1 MYNEY
6 SEALEALLR
15 DHCTPAVVRQIES
28 GGSGADLWRLLDE
41 SGFADSLLPEA
52 GLSLADVAPML
63 FVMGRHVLPVPLAQT
78 MFARAVLRMAGVEV
92 PEGREGPIA
101 LADFDGAQRTHVP
114 CGATATWFLVQDGAE
129 AALVHREAAA
139 LSPTGVRDDLTL
151 SLGEVGTQ
159 GFPQRFP
166 LPAGLLRSVGACL
179 HAVQMAGAMSSVFD
193 LTLQYANDR
202 AQFGRNIGKFQA
214 IQHQI
219 SVMAEQVAA
228 VRMAAQIAC
237 AADGWQPDRLRAAI
251 GKFNAS
257 DAVTAVTSIAHAV
270 HGAIGVTAEY
280 DLQLYTRRLHAWRL
294 ADGSER
300 YWARELGEA
309 TCEAD
314 GLTVDLIREWS
325 GEAA

>member
-28 GGSGADLWRLLDE
+28 GGSGADLWRLLDD

-78 MFARAVLRMAGVEV
+78 MFARAVLRMAGVGVPEV
-92 PEGREGPIA
+92 PEGPIA
-101 LADFDGAQRTHVP
+101 LADLDGAQRTHVP
-114 CGATATWFLVQDGAE
+114 CGATATWFLVQDGAQ
-129 AALVHREAAA
+129 AALVHRDAVA

-151 SLGEVGTQ
+151 SLGGCAA
-159 GFPQRFP
+159 PRFP